1 MNGKEKSNG
10 KITGVRRSSRA
21 HCLREITVTYE
32 GQNEHTVVKAPDL
45 SASGMFINT
54 TRAFPEGAVLNLRF
68 RLAVTNA
75 LVETRGEVRHC
86 LPGVGV
92 GVEFLGLAP
101 DARQAIERELALNGE
116 TCRAR
121 QPRTRRSA
129 RNTRRSSRKAH
140 DEKRD

>member
-1 MNGKEKSNG
+1 MSGKEQMNGK
-10 KITGVRRSSRA
+10 IAGVRSSSRV

-54 TRAFPEGAVLNLRF
+54 MRAFPEGAVLNLRF

-75 LVETRGEVRHC
+75 LVQTRGEVRHC

-92 GVEFLGLAP
+92 GVEFVGLAP
-101 DARQAIERELALNGE
+101 EARRAIERELAVNNE
-116 TCRAR
+116 TGG
-121 QPRTRRSA
+121 SV
-129 RNTRRSSRKAH
+129 
-140 DEKRD
+140 EKRAGRVRNHGRKRGTR